1 MKIAKK
7 DNFTI
12 LVPTEKEFLC
22 SIEDKERF
30 DRETEEE
37 SKKPEEYRQEIAPI
51 YKFKE
56 AYIPESRT
64 IEDCEK
70 EFIEINITMDK
81 SRLVTQT
88 M

>member
-22 SIEDKERF
+22 SIEDKERYE
-30 DRETEEE
+30 RETEEE
-37 SKKPEEYRQEIAPI
+37 SKKPEEYRTDVVPI

-56 AYIPESRT
+56 AYVPEGKTVDDYVS
-64 IEDCEK
+64 I
-70 EFIEINITMDK
+70 FMEIA
-81 SRLVTQT
+81 
-88 M
+88 

>member
-7 DNFTI
+7 DDFTI

-22 SIEDKERF
+22 SIEDKNRF
-30 DRETEEE
+30 DKETEEE

-56 AYIPESRT
+56 AYVPEGKTVDDYVS
-64 IEDCEK
+64 I
-70 EFIEINITMDK
+70 FMEIA
-81 SRLVTQT
+81 
-88 M
+88 

>member
-1 MKIAKK
+1 MKITKK

-22 SIEDKERF
+22 SIEDKSRF

-37 SKKPEEYRQEIAPI
+37 SKKPEEYRADVVPI

-56 AYIPESRT
+56 AYVPEGKTVDDYVS
-64 IEDCEK
+64 I
-70 EFIEINITMDK
+70 FMEIA
-81 SRLVTQT
+81 
-88 M
+88 

>member
-22 SIEDKERF
+22 SIEDKSRF
-30 DRETEEE
+30 DKQTEEE
-37 SKKPEEYRQEIAPI
+37 SKKTIKKRKEVAPI

-56 AYIPESRT
+56 AYIQESRT
-64 IEDCEK
+64 VEDCEK
-70 EFIEINITMDK
+70 EFIEID
-81 SRLVTQT
+81 
-88 M
+88 

>member
-1 MKIAKK
+1 MKITKK

-22 SIEDKERF
+22 SIEDKERYE
-30 DRETEEE
+30 RETEEE

-56 AYIPESRT
+56 AYVPEGKTVDDYVS
-64 IEDCEK
+64 I
-70 EFIEINITMDK
+70 FMEIA
-81 SRLVTQT
+81 
-88 M
+88 

>member
-30 DRETEEE
+30 EREIAEQELI
-37 SKKPEEYRQEIAPI
+37 PEEHRIDVVPI

-56 AYIPESRT
+56 AYVPEGKTVDDYVS
-64 IEDCEK
+64 I
-70 EFIEINITMDK
+70 FMEIA
-81 SRLVTQT
+81 
-88 M
+88 

>member
-1 MKIAKK
+1 MKITKK

-12 LVPTEKEFLC
+12 LVPTEKQFLC

-56 AYIPESRT
+56 AYVPEGKTVDDYVS
-64 IEDCEK
+64 I
-70 EFIEINITMDK
+70 FMEIA
-81 SRLVTQT
+81 
-88 M
+88 

>member
-37 SKKPEEYRQEIAPI
+37 SKKQIEERKEVAPI

-56 AYIPESRT
+56 AYVPEGKTVDDYVS
-64 IEDCEK
+64 I
-70 EFIEINITMDK
+70 FMEIA
-81 SRLVTQT
+81 
-88 M
+88 

>member
-1 MKIAKK
+1 MKITKK

-22 SIEDKERF
+22 SIEDKNRF

-56 AYIPESRT
+56 AYVPEGKTVDDYVS
-64 IEDCEK
+64 I
-70 EFIEINITMDK
+70 FMEIA
-81 SRLVTQT
+81 
-88 M
+88 

>member
-22 SIEDKERF
+22 SIEDKNRF
-30 DRETEEE
+30 GRQTEEE
-37 SKKPEEYRQEIAPI
+37 SKKPIEERKEVAPI

-64 IEDCEK
+64 LEDCEK
-70 EFIEINITMDK
+70 EFIEIG
-81 SRLVTQT
+81 
-88 M
+88 

>member
-22 SIEDKERF
+22 SIEDKSRF

-37 SKKPEEYRQEIAPI
+37 SKKPIEEREEVSPI

-56 AYIPESRT
+56 AYVPEGKTVDDYVS
-64 IEDCEK
+64 I
-70 EFIEINITMDK
+70 FMEIA
-81 SRLVTQT
+81 
-88 M
+88 

>member
-12 LVPTEKEFLC
+12 LVPTDKEFLC

-56 AYIPESRT
+56 AYVPEVKTVDDYVS
-64 IEDCEK
+64 I
-70 EFIEINITMDK
+70 FMEIA
-81 SRLVTQT
+81 
-88 M
+88 

>member
-1 MKIAKK
+1 MKITKK

-22 SIEDKERF
+22 SIEDKSRF

-51 YKFKE
+51 YKFK
-56 AYIPESRT
+56 
-64 IEDCEK
+64 
-70 EFIEINITMDK
+70 
-81 SRLVTQT
+81 
-88 M
+88 

>member
-1 MKIAKK
+1 MEIIQK
-7 DNFTI
+7 DQYRVLI
-12 LVPTEKEFLC
+12 PTVKEFLC

-64 IEDCEK
+64 VEDCEK
-70 EFIEINITMDK
+70 EFIEID
-81 SRLVTQT
+81 
-88 M
+88 

>member
-30 DRETEEE
+30 DIETEEE
-37 SKKPEEYRQEIAPI
+37 SKKPIEERNEVAPI

-56 AYIPESRT
+56 AYVPEGKTVDDYVS
-64 IEDCEK
+64 I
-70 EFIEINITMDK
+70 FMEIA
-81 SRLVTQT
+81 
-88 M
+88 

>member
-22 SIEDKERF
+22 SIEDKSRF

-37 SKKPEEYRQEIAPI
+37 SKKPEEYRLEISPI

-56 AYIPESRT
+56 AYVPEGKTVDDYVS
-64 IEDCEK
+64 I
-70 EFIEINITMDK
+70 FMEIA
-81 SRLVTQT
+81 
-88 M
+88 

>member
-7 DNFTI
+7 DNFTL

-22 SIEDKERF
+22 SIEDKSRF

-37 SKKPEEYRQEIAPI
+37 SKKPIEECKEVAPI

-56 AYIPESRT
+56 AYVPEGKTVDDYVS
-64 IEDCEK
+64 I
-70 EFIEINITMDK
+70 FMEIA
-81 SRLVTQT
+81 
-88 M
+88 

>member
-22 SIEDKERF
+22 SIEDKSRF

-37 SKKPEEYRQEIAPI
+37 SKKPEEYRQEVAPI

-56 AYIPESRT
+56 AYVPEGKTVDDYVS
-64 IEDCEK
+64 I
-70 EFIEINITMDK
+70 FMEIA
-81 SRLVTQT
+81 
-88 M
+88 

>member
-22 SIEDKERF
+22 SIEDKERYE
-30 DRETEEE
+30 REIAEQELI
-37 SKKPEEYRQEIAPI
+37 PEEYRTDVVPI

-64 IEDCEK
+64 VEDCEK
-70 EFIEINITMDK
+70 EFIEID
-81 SRLVTQT
+81 
-88 M
+88 